1 VVTLLAER
9 KIAAKHSH
17 ALRRERFC
25 QCDQQRRVAV
35 SSCTVREHQSGRRVY
50 RGMKESAYGRFVG
63 IQVNERLRGGVDH
76 DMFLDDRCS
85 LFDELTMLLLCC
97 LLL

>member
-1 VVTLLAER
+1 VGTLLAER
-9 KIAAKHSH
+9 KIAAKYSYSP
-17 ALRRERFC
+17 RRERFC

-35 SSCTVREHQSGRRVY
+35 SSCAMREHQSGRRAY
-50 RGMKESAYGRFVG
+50 RGMKEPANWRFVG
-63 IQVNERLRGGVDH
+63 IQVNESLRGGVDH